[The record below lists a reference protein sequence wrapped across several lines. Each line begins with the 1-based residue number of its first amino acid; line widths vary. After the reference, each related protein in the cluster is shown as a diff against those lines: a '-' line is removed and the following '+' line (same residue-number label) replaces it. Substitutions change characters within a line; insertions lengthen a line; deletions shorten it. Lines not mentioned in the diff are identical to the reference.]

1 MTIRTHNFNIR
12 FYSLNQEHGYNFRT
26 LVNHFKNDSMPVIV
40 IGNFARRIHIFSDNS
55 GIDNSISG
63 YFSTYR
69 EDIFH
74 KGNKKT
80 GVEELLT
87 LDDDESI
94 IERSYFTIFYK
105 EEKEILLYHNP
116 SLYGHIRNFEGYIT
130 NLTKEIS
137 NDRRFYPITVAEI
150 GAEEFSPDKKNGT
163 LTEVEYKISR
173 PKSKKPRPGED
184 EWVQEQFDEMKS
196 LGITTQ
202 RVTLRS
208 NKGLLPEAWNTVK
221 KLLDLDR
228 TQILKVKVRDIEQ
241 PIDLL
246 HNILKD
252 GFSICGESR
261 KEVAPEKIF
270 SEIRKLKEKHYDTL
284 KNYLE

>member
-1 MTIRTHNFNIR
+1 MAIKTHNFNIR
-12 FYSLNQEHGYNFRT
+12 FYSLNQEHSYNFRT
-26 LVNHFKNDSMPVIV
+26 LVNHFKNDSMPVVV

-69 EDIFH
+69 EDILH

-80 GVEELLT
+80 GMEELLA

-94 IERSYFTIFYK
+94 IERSYFTIFY
-105 EEKEILLYHNP
+105 EGDKEILLYHNP
-116 SLYGHIRNFEGYIT
+116 SLYGNIRNFEGYIT
-130 NLTKEIS
+130 NLTKDIS
-137 NDRRFYPITVAEI
+137 NDKRFYPITVTEI
-150 GAEEFSPDKKNGT
+150 GAEAFSPDKKNGT

-173 PKSKKPRPGED
+173 PKSKNPRPGED
-184 EWVQEQFDEMKS
+184 EWVQNQFDAMKS

-202 RVTLRS
+202 RVILKS
-208 NKGLLPEAWNTVK
+208 SKGLLSEAWDTVK

-228 TQILKVKVRDIEQ
+228 TQILKVKVKDIEQ

-252 GFSICGESR
+252 GFSINAESK
-261 KEVAPEKIF
+261 KEVPPEKIF
-270 SEIRKLKEKHYDTL
+270 SEIHKLKTKHDDTL
-284 KNYLE
+284 KEYLE